1 MQISIH
7 ALLGGAHHAKGLT
20 VVIDVFRAF
29 STACYTLKA
38 GAACIIPVAELEQA
52 YALKREH
59 PDWLLMGERGGIK
72 QPGFDF
78 GNSPTE
84 VEAADL
90 SGRTVV
96 HTTSAGTQ
104 GLAAAMSAPEVSEVL
119 TGSFVNLGATIAY
132 IRRRAPEAV
141 TFVAMGTAG
150 RERSGEDDL
159 CAMYMKNE
167 LQGVP
172 NRFEAIKGYL
182 ATIES
187 ARKFFDPKAE
197 YAPERD
203 FELCTALDRFD
214 FALVAGRGEDGLLT
228 LRAAIPAPSEHET

>member
-7 ALLGGAHHAKGLT
+7 ALLGGAHHARGLT

-29 STACYTLKA
+29 STACYAINA
-38 GAACIIPVAELEQA
+38 GAARIIPVAELEQA

-59 PDWLLMGERGGIK
+59 PDWLLMGERDGIK

-84 VEAADL
+84 VEAVDL

-104 GLAAAMSAPEVSEVL
+104 GLVAAMSAPEVSEVL
-119 TGSFVNLGATIAY
+119 TGSFVNLGATVEY
-132 IRRRAPEAV
+132 IRSREPEAV

-172 NRFEAIKGYL
+172 NRFEVIKGYL

-187 ARKFFDPKAE
+187 ARKFFDSKAD

-214 FALVAGRGEDGLLT
+214 FALTARRDEDGLLT
-228 LRAAIPAPSEHET
+228 LRAAKPAPA